1 MEDLVMKKLLTI
13 LPAILT
19 VFLINAQDYK
29 GNKQRQ
35 TAEDRL
41 NELYCSGLFKT
52 TDGTILDVSA
62 DPAAKTYLNI
72 LDWLPG
78 RVAGV
83 QVITTRNGTRIPL
96 IRNTIPAVYVDEM
109 PVSFSYL
116 SSLNSN
122 DIGIIK
128 IIKTPFYGG
137 FNGAGGAIGIYTIV
151 EEEDED

>member
-1 MEDLVMKKLLTI
+1 MKKLLTI

-19 VFLINAQDYK
+19 VIIINAQDYK
-29 GNKQRQ
+29 GNTQRQ
-35 TAEDRL
+35 TPEDRL

-52 TDGTILDVSA
+52 TDGTILDVTA
-62 DPAAKTYLNI
+62 DAGARTYFNI

-83 QVITTRNGTRIPL
+83 QVITTRNGVRIPL
-96 IRNTIPAVYVDEM
+96 IRNSVPAVYVDEM

-116 SSLNSN
+116 NSLNSN

-128 IIKTPFYGG
+128 IIKTPFAGG
-137 FNGAGGAIGIYTIV
+137 FSGAGGAIAIYTIIEE
-151 EEEDED
+151 EEED

>member
-1 MEDLVMKKLLTI
+1 MKKLLTI

-19 VFLINAQDYK
+19 VIITNAQDYK
-29 GNKQRQ
+29 GNTQRQ
-35 TAEDRL
+35 TPEDRL

-52 TDGTILDVSA
+52 TDGTILDVTA
-62 DPAAKTYLNI
+62 DAGARTYFNI

-83 QVITTRNGTRIPL
+83 QVITTRNGVRIPL
-96 IRNTIPAVYVDEM
+96 IRNSVPAVYVDEM

-116 SSLNSN
+116 NSLNSN

-128 IIKTPFYGG
+128 IIKTPFAGG
-137 FNGAGGAIGIYTIV
+137 FSGAGGAIAIYTIV
-151 EEEDED
+151 EEEEED

>member
-1 MEDLVMKKLLTI
+1 MKKLLTI

-19 VFLINAQDYK
+19 VIIINAQDYK
-29 GNKQRQ
+29 GNTQRQ
-35 TAEDRL
+35 TPEDRL

-52 TDGTILDVSA
+52 TDGTILDVTA
-62 DPAAKTYLNI
+62 DAGARTYFNI

-83 QVITTRNGTRIPL
+83 QVITTRNGVRIPL
-96 IRNTIPAVYVDEM
+96 IRNSVPAVYVDEM

-116 SSLNSN
+116 NSLNSN

-128 IIKTPFYGG
+128 IIKTPFAGC
-137 FNGAGGAIGIYTIV
+137 FNGAGGAIAIYTIV
-151 EEEDED
+151 EEEVED